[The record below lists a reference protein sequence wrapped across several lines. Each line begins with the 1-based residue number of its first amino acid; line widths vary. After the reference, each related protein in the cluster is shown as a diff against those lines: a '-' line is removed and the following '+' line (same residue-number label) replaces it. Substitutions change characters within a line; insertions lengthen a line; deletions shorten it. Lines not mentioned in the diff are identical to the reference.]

1 MTKDKFYTANIGDSR
16 AVLCRS
22 GKAVPL
28 SFDHKPDHPQEHN
41 RIEKAGGI
49 VEQGR
54 INGALNLSRAF
65 GDFEFKNNEKVP
77 ASEQC
82 VICVP
87 EITETAR

>member
-1 MTKDKFYTANIGDSR
+1 LKEEEKVNHRAGTTAIVLLMTKDKFYTANIGDSR

-28 SFDHKPDHPQEHN
+28 SFDHKPDNPQEHS

-49 VEQGR
+49 VDQGR

-65 GDFEFKNNEKVP
+65 GDF
-77 ASEQC
+77 
-82 VICVP
+82 
-87 EITETAR
+87 